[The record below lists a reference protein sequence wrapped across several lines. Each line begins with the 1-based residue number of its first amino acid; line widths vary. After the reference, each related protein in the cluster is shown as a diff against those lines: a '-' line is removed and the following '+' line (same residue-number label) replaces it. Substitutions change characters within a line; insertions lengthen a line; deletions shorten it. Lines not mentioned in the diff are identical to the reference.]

1 MGGVADHTG
10 SDDCYSVNFR
20 HTISSNNLKYYDNQK
35 GFSPFH
41 LSPMQ
46 QQPLL
51 KLSELL
57 QYQKTKQ
64 AALFQKRQAL
74 FFFTL
79 I

>member
-1 MGGVADHTG
+1 
-10 SDDCYSVNFR
+10 
-20 HTISSNNLKYYDNQK
+20 
-35 GFSPFH
+35 
-41 LSPMQ
+41 MQ